1 MKLNFRCGLAAKYK
15 TNMCAEVYRKPRET
29 IPSLIR
35 RFSRAVQA
43 GKILERAKKR
53 LYNYRKISERQ
64 EKQKAI
70 MREALKQLRWKLE
83 KQGRYSEEIFQ
94 REKKKIKEKFGF

>member
-1 MKLNFRCGLAAKYK
+1 MTAQ
-15 TNMCAEVYRKPRET
+15 VYRKPKET

-43 GKILERAKKR
+43 GKIIERGKSR
-53 LYNYRKISERQ
+53 LYNYRKPSERQ
-64 EKQKAI
+64 IKQRAI
-70 MREALKQLRWKLE
+70 MREALKKLRWKLE
-83 KQGRYSEEIFQ
+83 KQGKYSEAVFE

>member
-1 MKLNFRCGLAAKYK
+1 
-15 TNMCAEVYRKPRET
+15 MCAEVYRKPKET

-53 LYNYRKISERQ
+53 LHSQRKISERQ
-64 EKQKAI
+64 VKQRAI
-70 MREALKQLRWKLE
+70 MREALKGLRRKLE
-83 KQGRYSEEIFQ
+83 KQGRFSEELFE

>member
-1 MKLNFRCGLAAKYK
+1 MAQ
-15 TNMCAEVYRKPRET
+15 VYRKPRET

-43 GKILERAKKR
+43 GKVLEKAKAN
-53 LYNYRKISERQ
+53 LYRYRKDSERQ
-64 EKQKAI
+64 VKQKAI
-70 MREALKQLRWKLE
+70 MREALRELRWKLE
-83 KQGRYSEEIFQ
+83 KEGRYGEELFQ

>member
-1 MKLNFRCGLAAKYK
+1 M
-15 TNMCAEVYRKPRET
+15 AEVYRKQKET

-43 GKILERAKKR
+43 GNILEKAKKKLHR
-53 LYNYRKISERQ
+53 QRKPSERQ
-64 EKQKAI
+64 IKQRAI
-70 MREALKQLRWKLE
+70 MREALKELRRRLE
-83 KQGRYSEEIFQ
+83 KQGKYTDDLFQ

>member
-1 MKLNFRCGLAAKYK
+1 
-15 TNMCAEVYRKPRET
+15 MCAEVYRKPRET

-43 GKILERAKKR
+43 GRILEKTKAR
-53 LYNYRKISERQ
+53 LYRYPKPSERQ
-64 EKQKAI
+64 IKQKAI
-70 MREALKQLRWKLE
+70 MREALKELRRRLE
-83 KQGRYSEEIFQ
+83 KQGKYNEETFQ

>member
-1 MKLNFRCGLAAKYK
+1 
-15 TNMCAEVYRKPRET
+15 MCAQVYRKPKET

-35 RFSRAVQA
+35 RFSRSVQSA
-43 GKILERAKKR
+43 KILERTKSN
-53 LYNYRKISERQ
+53 LYRYRKPSERQ

-70 MREALKQLRWKLE
+70 MREALRELRRKLE
-83 KQGRYSEEIFQ
+83 KQGRYSEDIFQ

>member
-1 MKLNFRCGLAAKYK
+1 M
-15 TNMCAEVYRKPRET
+15 TEVYRKPKET

-43 GKILERAKKR
+43 GKIIERTKGK
-53 LYNYRKISERQ
+53 LYNYRRPSERQ
-64 EKQKAI
+64 VKQRAI
-70 MREALKQLRWKLE
+70 MREALKELRRKLE
-83 KQGRYSEEIFQ
+83 KQDRYSEELFE

>member
-1 MKLNFRCGLAAKYK
+1 MVQKSSN
-15 TNMCAEVYRKPRET
+15 NMAEVYRKPRET

-43 GKILERAKKR
+43 GRILERTKAR
-53 LYNYRKISERQ
+53 LYNYRKTSERQ
-64 EKQKAI
+64 VKQRAI
-70 MREALKQLRWKLE
+70 MREALKELRRKLE
-83 KQGRYSEEIFQ
+83 KQGRYKEEIFE